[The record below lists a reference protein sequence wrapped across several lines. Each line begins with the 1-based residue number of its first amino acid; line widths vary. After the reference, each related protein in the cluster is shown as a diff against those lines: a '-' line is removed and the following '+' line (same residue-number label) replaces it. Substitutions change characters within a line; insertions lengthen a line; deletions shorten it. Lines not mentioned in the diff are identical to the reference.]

1 MQFRFWTVS
10 SKTRDQRIELGRRLL
25 HVRTLKIMHNICSQ
39 LSAQSRNQSVERSG
53 LMSTCSLDL
62 QEIPQE
68 IGLPS
73 EYSAKRCRFC
83 RCWSCSLCPW
93 DLGGT
98 ELKKWLPV
106 LPWGR
111 GNREKPIGDMQ
122 SLRCCTLIAFNHNGL
137 VK

>member
-1 MQFRFWTVS
+1 MQFRFWNV
-10 SKTRDQRIELGRRLL
+10 SKTRDQNIELDRRLL
-25 HVRTLKIMHNICSQ
+25 HVRSLKIMQLHNICSQ

-62 QEIPQE
+62 QEIPQG

-93 DLGGT
+93 DLSGT

-111 GNREKPIGDMQ
+111 GNKEKPIGDKCKVCAIV
-122 SLRCCTLIAFNHNGL
+122 L
-137 VK
+137 